1 MASSLVLPSAETLS
15 GQWTVSDKSKSCV
28 VQLNTEG
35 VESAGGYSLKFLSDC
50 TPDVLPQEPVAW
62 RPAPD
67 GIALLDKE
75 GLTVL
80 FFSQED
86 DHYRSQIWVETGKI
100 LKRNN

>member
-1 MASSLVLPSAETLS
+1 
-15 GQWTVSDKSKSCV
+15 
-28 VQLNTEG
+28 
-35 VESAGGYSLKFLSDC
+35 
-50 TPDVLPQEPVAW
+50 DVLPQEPVAW

-67 GIALLDKE
+67 GIALLDKD

-86 DHYRSQIWVETGKI
+86 DHYRSQIWAETGKI

>member
-75 GLTVL
+75 GADCTFLL
-80 FFSQED
+80 SGR
-86 DHYRSQIWVETGKI
+86 RSLPQSNLGRDGKDPEE
-100 LKRNN
+100 K